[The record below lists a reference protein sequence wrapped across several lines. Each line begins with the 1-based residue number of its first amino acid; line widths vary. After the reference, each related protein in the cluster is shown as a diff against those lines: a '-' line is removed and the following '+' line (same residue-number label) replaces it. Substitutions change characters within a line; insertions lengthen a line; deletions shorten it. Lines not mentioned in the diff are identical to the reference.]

1 MNKLIIAFY
10 TIFRKETL
18 RFMRTWNQTLLP
30 SVITTALY
38 FAIFGHVLGAKLGL
52 VHGVNYM
59 QYIAPGLIMM
69 AIINNAYMNTV
80 FAVYIMR
87 FAKSIE
93 ELLVA
98 PIPNYLLLLSFTAVG
113 IARGLVVGLLVTI
126 VSLFFAHLHIYN
138 IFITL
143 SIIILSALLFSLAG
157 FLNALFAKKF
167 DDTAFIPTFILTP
180 LNYLGGIFYP
190 ISLLP
195 NFWHTLSLFNPI
207 LYMINAFRFGIIGI
221 SDIRVNIA
229 FIILISCSLVL
240 FCLNIYYLNKGKGL
254 RT

>member
-1 MNKLIIAFY
+1 MNKLIIAFA

-18 RFMRTWNQTLLP
+18 RFMRTWGQTLLP
-30 SVITTALY
+30 PVITTALY
-38 FAIFGHVLGAKLGL
+38 FAIFGHVLGPKLGL
-52 VHGVNYM
+52 IHGVNYM

-80 FAVYIMR
+80 FSVYVMR

-93 ELLVA
+93 EILVA
-98 PIPNYLLLLSFTAVG
+98 PIPNYLILLSFT
-113 IARGLVVGLLVTI
+113 VVGVTRGIIVGALVTI
-126 VSLFFAHLHIYN
+126 VALFFTHLHIYS
-138 IFITL
+138 IAITF
-143 SIIILSALLFSLAG
+143 SIIFLAGLLFSLAG

-195 NFWHTLSLFNPI
+195 PFWHTLSLFNPI
-207 LYMINAFRFGIIGI
+207 LYMVNAFRYGIIGI
-221 SDIRVNIA
+221 SDINVLYA
-229 FIILISCSLVL
+229 FIILISCSIILL
-240 FCLNIYYLNKGKGL
+240 GLNLYYLNKGTGL